1 MTTEPGLLADRLPP
15 QNLEAEVGVLGSV
28 LLDNDALHDVIPLL
42 AVEDFYRDTHQV
54 IYRAIRD
61 LYDLGGPI
69 DLITLADELTR
80 RNQCKAIGGSE
91 ALAEILGRVPHAANA
106 RYYAQIVRQKSINR
120 DLIECGNQMLR
131 DGYSNN
137 FTSGELLE
145 SAEKRIFS
153 IAEADARGVTINVRT
168 AVPEAMDR
176 IYARVE
182 NRHVVSGVATG
193 FFELDDLVGGF
204 QPAQVVVL
212 ASRPSMGKTALA
224 LNICEHAAFAN
235 KTPVLFVSLE
245 MGHLELVERLL
256 SSVAKVDGH
265 KLRTGRNLRS
275 DEFTRLADAREVI
288 DRIFID
294 ETPERTMRQIVA
306 NGRRFKRRENIGLI
320 VVDYIQLIDGEQ
332 SRDSRQEQIALVS
345 RRLKVLARAVQ
356 VPVLALSQLN
366 RRVEDREDRKPR
378 LSDLRES
385 GAIEQDADVV
395 LLLNRPEVY
404 DPNDEPGIAEVHVA
418 KNRNGPVGT
427 VKLAFLKNITRF
439 ENLAVATF

>member
-1 MTTEPGLLADRLPP
+1 
-15 QNLEAEVGVLGSV
+15 
-28 LLDNDALHDVIPLL
+28 
-42 AVEDFYRDTHQV
+42 
-54 IYRAIRD
+54 
-61 LYDLGGPI
+61 
-69 DLITLADELTR
+69 
-80 RNQCKAIGGSE
+80 
-91 ALAEILGRVPHAANA
+91 
-106 RYYAQIVRQKSINR
+106 
-120 DLIECGNQMLR
+120 
-131 DGYSNN
+131 
-137 FTSGELLE
+137 
-145 SAEKRIFS
+145 
-153 IAEADARGVTINVRT
+153 
-168 AVPEAMDR
+168 
-176 IYARVE
+176 
-182 NRHVVSGVATG
+182 
-193 FFELDDLVGGF
+193 
-204 QPAQVVVL
+204 
-212 ASRPSMGKTALA
+212 
-224 LNICEHAAFAN
+224 
-235 KTPVLFVSLE
+235 